1 MRVIV
6 KYLMWMQEK
15 AGTNREE
22 YILEENSTIE
32 DLLEK
37 IIDRHANLR
46 KYLINPRTQENH
58 VLLTINGHTAR
69 PGARLREND
78 IVTIMPPVS
87 GG

>member
-1 MRVIV
+1 MQVVV
-6 KYLMWMQEK
+6 KYLLWMREK
-15 AGTNREE
+15 AGTNKEE

-37 IIDRHANLR
+37 IISKHENLR
-46 KYLINPRTQENH
+46 KHLANPFTRENPVLI
-58 VLLTINGHTAR
+58 TINGRTAR

-78 IVTIMPPVS
+78 TVTIMPPVS